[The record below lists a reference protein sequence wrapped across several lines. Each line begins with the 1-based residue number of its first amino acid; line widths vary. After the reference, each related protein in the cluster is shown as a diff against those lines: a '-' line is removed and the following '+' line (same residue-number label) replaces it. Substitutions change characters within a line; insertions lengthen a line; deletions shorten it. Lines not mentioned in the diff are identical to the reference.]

1 LKVEQVNPI
10 YSASKEV
17 FRNMFGWELKRGEL
31 KMVEDIVS
39 KNAANV
45 TIGVTGDIKGVF
57 LFSFP
62 ENMALDI
69 VREMSGM
76 EFNEID
82 KFVASAMGELA
93 NIISGNAMNE
103 YFQNKYNCDIV
114 PPQISVGEN
123 KTFSSASDE
132 VLKIN
137 LKTSDYSFDLY
148 ISVNEN
154 KQ

>member
-1 LKVEQVNPI
+1 MKVEQVNPI

-39 KNAANV
+39 NNAANV

-137 LKTSDYSFDLY
+137 LKTSEYSFDLY